1 MKFPYMAVILV
12 MRLAQEEAVAKYNGR
27 SNRQLW
33 PTKDSKNPTKKNPPH
48 SPQKSKLSTTNSEKF
63 QWNPDDDGFPER
75 IMGCRDVGIRK
86 QIPKLGACKQR
97 SQPASQPSIIY
108 PSTQ

>member
-33 PTKDSKNPTKKNPPH
+33 PAKDSKNPT
-48 SPQKSKLSTTNSEKF
+48 PQKSKLSTTNSEKF

-75 IMGCRDVGIRK
+75 IMGCRDVAIRK
-86 QIPKLGACKQR
+86 QIPKLGASKQR

>member
-1 MKFPYMAVILV
+1 
-12 MRLAQEEAVAKYNGR
+12 VAYKR
-27 SNRQLW
+27 FKE
-33 PTKDSKNPTKKNPPH
+33 PHKKKTPH
-48 SPQKSKLSTTNSEKF
+48 SPQKSKLSTPNSEKF

-75 IMGCRDVGIRK
+75 IMGCRDVAIRK
-86 QIPKLGACKQR
+86 QIPKLGASKQR

>member
-33 PTKDSKNPTKKNPPH
+33 PTKDSKNPTKEKPLILHKNQNSPP
-48 SPQKSKLSTTNSEKF
+48 PIQKNSSGTLMMM
-63 QWNPDDDGFPER
+63 GFKKE
-75 IMGCRDVGIRK
+75 
-86 QIPKLGACKQR
+86 
-97 SQPASQPSIIY
+97 
-108 PSTQ
+108 